1 MPAPI
6 RPRRSVLFMPGSN
19 PRALE
24 KARALPADG
33 LIFDLE
39 DAVAPEVKETARAA
53 VAAAVTP
60 TGQARGLEAH
70 GGYAPRELVLRVNPI
85 DTVWG
90 HSDLAVAA
98 TLPIDAV
105 LLPKVETA
113 ERVRLTIDLLDTLGA
128 PPELAVWCM
137 VETPLG
143 VLAAAEIA
151 GASPRIAA
159 LVLGTSDLSND
170 LHARQTRDRL
180 PLLTA
185 LGLVLLAARAYGRA
199 VLDGVHLDLADA
211 DGFTAACRQGR
222 ELGFDGKTLIHPDQ
236 IGPANEIFAPSAEEV
251 ARARRIIAGYAE
263 AVAAGKGAA
272 RIEGRLIEALH
283 IEEARRT
290 IALAEAIA
298 TKEAG

>member
-39 DAVAPEVKETARAA
+39 DAVAPEAKETARAM
-53 VAAAVTP
+53 VAAALT
-60 TGQARGLEAH
+60 A

-90 HSDLAVAA
+90 HADLAVAA

-105 LLPKVETA
+105 LLPKVESA
-113 ERVRLTIDLLDTLGA
+113 ERVRLTIGLLDALGA
-128 PPELAVWCM
+128 PPELTVWCM
-137 VETPLG
+137 IETPLG
-143 VLAAAEIA
+143 VLAAADIA

-159 LVLGTSDLSND
+159 LVMGTSDLAND
-170 LHARQTRDRL
+170 LHARPTRERL
-180 PLLTA
+180 PLVTA
-185 LGLVLLAARAYGRA
+185 LGLVLLAARAHGRA
-199 VLDGVHLDLADA
+199 VLDGVHLDLGDA
-211 DGFTAACRQGR
+211 EGFAAACHQGR

-236 IGPANEIFAPSAEEV
+236 IGPANQIFAPTAEEV

-263 AVAAGKGAA
+263 AVAAGQGAV
-272 RIEGRLIEALH
+272 RIEGRLVEALH
-283 IEEARRT
+283 VEEARRT
-290 IALAEAIA
+290 VALAEAIA
-298 TKEAG
+298 ARETAA

>member
-39 DAVAPEVKETARAA
+39 DAVAPEAKETARAA
-53 VAAAVTP
+53 IAAAVT
-60 TGQARGLEAH
+60 A

-90 HSDLAVAA
+90 HADLATAA
-98 TLPIDAV
+98 TLPIGAV
-105 LLPKVETA
+105 LLPKVENA
-113 ERVRLTIDLLDTLGA
+113 ERVRLTLELLDALGA

-137 VETPLG
+137 IETPLG
-143 VLAAAEIA
+143 VLAAADIA
-151 GASPRIAA
+151 AASPCIGA
-159 LVLGTSDLSND
+159 LVLGTSDLAND
-170 LHARQTRDRL
+170 LHARPARDRL

-185 LGLVLLAARAYGRA
+185 LGLVLLAARAHGRA
-199 VLDGVHLDLADA
+199 VLDGVHLDLADPE
-211 DGFTAACRQGR
+211 GFAAACRQGR

-236 IGPANEIFAPSAEEV
+236 IAPANAIFAPSVEEV
-251 ARARRIIAGYAE
+251 ARASRLIAAYA
-263 AVAAGKGAA
+263 AANASGKGAA
-272 RIEGRLIEALH
+272 RFEGRLIEALH
-283 IEEARRT
+283 VDEAQRT
-290 IALAEAIA
+290 LALAEAIA
-298 TKEAG
+298 ARDAS

>member
-24 KARALPADG
+24 KARALPADA

-39 DAVAPEVKETARAA
+39 DAVAPEAKETARAA
-53 VAAAVTP
+53 IAAAVT
-60 TGQARGLEAH
+60 A

-90 HSDLAVAA
+90 HADLATAA
-98 TLPIDAV
+98 TLPIGAV
-105 LLPKVETA
+105 LLPKVENA
-113 ERVRLTIDLLDTLGA
+113 ERVRLTLELLDALGA

-137 VETPLG
+137 IETPLG
-143 VLAAAEIA
+143 VLAAADIA
-151 GASPRIAA
+151 AASPCIGA
-159 LVLGTSDLSND
+159 LVLGTSDLAND
-170 LHARQTRDRL
+170 LHARPARDRL

-185 LGLVLLAARAYGRA
+185 LGLVLLAARAHGRA

-211 DGFTAACRQGR
+211 EGFAAACRQGR

-236 IGPANEIFAPSAEEV
+236 IAPANAIFAPSVEEV
-251 ARARRIIAGYAE
+251 ARASRLIAAYA
-263 AVAAGKGAA
+263 AANASGKGAA
-272 RIEGRLIEALH
+272 RFEGRLIEALH
-283 IEEARRT
+283 VDEAQRT
-290 IALAEAIA
+290 LAFADAIA
-298 TKEAG
+298 AREAS

>member
-39 DAVAPEVKETARAA
+39 DAVAPEAKDTARAA
-53 VAAAVTP
+53 VAAAVT
-60 TGQARGLEAH
+60 A

-90 HSDLAVAA
+90 HADLAAAA

-105 LLPKVETA
+105 LLPKVENA
-113 ERVRLTIDLLDTLGA
+113 ERVRLTVDLLDALGA
-128 PPELAVWCM
+128 PAELAVWCM

-143 VLAAAEIA
+143 VLAAADIA
-151 GASPRIAA
+151 AASPRVAA
-159 LVLGTSDLSND
+159 LVLGTSDLAND
-170 LHARQTRDRL
+170 LHARPARDRL
-180 PLLTA
+180 PLLTS

-199 VLDGVHLDLADA
+199 ALDGVHLDLADA
-211 DGFTAACRQGR
+211 EGFATACRQGR

-236 IGPANEIFAPSAEEV
+236 IGPANAIFAPTAEEE
-251 ARARRIIAGYAE
+251 ARARRLIEDYAK
-263 AVAAGKGAA
+263 AVAAGKGAV
-272 RIEGRLIEALH
+272 RIEGRLVEALH
-283 IEEARRT
+283 VEEARRT
-290 IALAEAIA
+290 LALAEAIA
-298 TKEAG
+298 ARETG

>member
-1 MPAPI
+1 MPPPI

-39 DAVAPEVKETARAA
+39 DAVAPEAKETARTA
-53 VAAAVTP
+53 VAAAVT
-60 TGQARGLEAH
+60 AA
-70 GGYAPRELVLRVNPI
+70 GYAPRELILRVNPI
-85 DTVWG
+85 ETVWG
-90 HSDLAVAA
+90 HADLAAAA
-98 TLPIDAV
+98 TMPIDAV
-105 LLPKVETA
+105 LLPKVENA
-113 ERVRLTIDLLDTLGA
+113 ERVRLTIDLLDALGA

-159 LVLGTSDLSND
+159 LVLGTSDLAND
-170 LHARQTRDRL
+170 LHARPARDRL

-185 LGLVLLAARAYGRA
+185 LGLVLLAARAHGRA
-199 VLDGVHLDLADA
+199 VLDGVHLDLADTE
-211 DGFTAACRQGR
+211 GFAAACRQGR

-236 IGPANEIFAPSAEEV
+236 IGPANTIFAPTAEEV
-251 ARARRIIAGYAE
+251 ARARRIIKAYGE
-263 AVAAGKGAA
+263 AVAAGKGAT
-272 RIEGRLIEALH
+272 RIEGRLVEALH
-283 IEEARRT
+283 VEEARRT
-290 IALAEAIA
+290 LALAEAISERER
-298 TKEAG
+298 T